1 VHLLFAF
8 SRREIMG
15 NILITYLAQD
25 MKYSKIGLLIKD
37 TSFIVHACVLPPGPV
52 SRYNYVDDNSCL
64 IS

>member
-1 VHLLFAF
+1 
-8 SRREIMG
+8 MG